1 VFIQIGE
8 SDMKKK
14 EEPRVA
20 QRNFVA
26 KYALENGGGWHRDR
40 KKEYRRQPTNQITNT
55 TRQICTGGVWTT
67 GKYSLTFREPT

>member
-40 KKEYRRQPTNQITNT
+40 KKEYRRQPLLNVLECFGHCRVLRVQEKETNG
-55 TRQICTGGVWTT
+55 TRKT
-67 GKYSLTFREPT
+67 

>member
-40 KKEYRRQPTNQITNT
+40 KKEYRRQPKHRHQQFSNQKEE
-55 TRQICTGGVWTT
+55 V
-67 GKYSLTFREPT
+67 